1 MLSQDSL
8 SELSFSMQLDQ
19 ANSVIATMVFNQ
31 VSRLKQLR
39 TLKIS
44 AISAVRKTNIEILNN
59 SLSKESLIEELEVNF
74 VHEPD

>member
-59 SLSKESLIEELEVNF
+59 SLSKESPIEELEVNF

>member
-19 ANSVIATMVFNQ
+19 ANSVVATMVFNQ

-59 SLSKESLIEELEVNF
+59 SLSKESPIEELEVNF

>member
-19 ANSVIATMVFNQ
+19 ANSVVATMVFNQ

-44 AISAVRKTNIEILNN
+44 AISAVRKINIEILNN
-59 SLSKESLIEELEVNF
+59 SLSKESPIEELEVNF